1 MLNIILA
8 MLIAYGFFTI
18 LACFLNFLIQ
28 IVLKRFEIS
37 YLKVIQIS
45 NVGFGASLMV
55 TFLAMMFIP
64 QFNISPEEKTLYL
77 FYVFATSYLLIVLFS
92 FYSQLTFKE
101 PSIENKTDLSEDEE
115 IGNDENNR

>member
-1 MLNIILA
+1 